1 MNKKRGALLIMGIGI
16 SLFIFNLTEFDLNNI
31 KFDKGPLAGIIS
43 NLLLIIAM
51 IVSVRE
57 MKKNKNDEN
66 I

>member
-1 MNKKRGALLIMGIGI
+1 MGIGI